1 MSSADILPPPS
12 KTRYL
17 TVPDTAAKKDSL
29 KQFSVD
35 EVKQVSARTFPA
47 FRKRISRATRLAPRG
62 TSASRRR
69 SYSDEMRNGP
79 GIWLGTLASQ
89 SGHKGSE
96 ARRYR
101 NPAINGGRGS
111 SSLAPASGNCMI
123 METLHSQERYN
134 SAYFTRRYLRCGPAT
149 LTCTAHSPPT

>member
-29 KQFSVD
+29 KQYSVD

-47 FRKRISRATRLAPRG
+47 FRSCGFHARPDSRGP
-62 TSASRRR
+62 SASRRR
-69 SYSDEMRNGP
+69 SCSDEKGNGP
-79 GIWLGTLASQ
+79 SIWLETLAAQ
-89 SGHKGSE
+89 LGDKGSE

-101 NPAINGGRGS
+101 TRQSTEAEGAHLSPSIALCIV
-111 SSLAPASGNCMI
+111 
-123 METLHSQERYN
+123 Q
-134 SAYFTRRYLRCGPAT
+134 RRYVARKQNNAAVLAT
-149 LTCTAHSPPT
+149 NSTAPYTRAADADLAHSPPA

>member
-47 FRKRISRATRLAPRG
+47 SRSCGFHARPDSRSRG
-62 TSASRRR
+62 PSASRQW
-69 SYSDEMRNGP
+69 SCSDEMRNGP
-79 GIWLGTLASQ
+79 GIWLETLAAQ
-89 SGHKGSE
+89 LGEKGSA

-111 SSLAPASGNCMI
+111 LSLAQHRALYC
-123 METLHSQERYN
+123 
-134 SAYFTRRYLRCGPAT
+134 SAGIRCAK
-149 LTCTAHSPPT
+149 AE